1 MANNYWRECEH
12 SVYEQIEYAQTVYEN
27 TRDKI
32 KTTSAKKGRLYADV
46 ELEKINNEKY
56 HKII

>member
-1 MANNYWRECEH
+1 
-12 SVYEQIEYAQTVYEN
+12 VYEN

>member
-32 KTTSAKKGRLYADV
+32 KTSTKKGRLYADV
-46 ELEKINNEKY
+46 ELEKINNKKY
-56 HKII
+56 NKII